1 VSSSKKRSGRGRHKP
16 AIQVELPL
24 PGPRGDLPA
33 QQPPALPWWQQPPV
47 VIGLAAL
54 AALLLLGT
62 VFSQYAAYR
71 DRARAEELQSSL
83 HTRTLRAATRERPL
97 RIEPNPHSWSASPDA
112 SIGWPEPPE
121 ELEIY
126 IPVAYTNLR
135 NFAITIDKVDHGRV
149 MVLHRLRP
157 DSNNDLRL
165 SINSS
170 ALGPGE
176 FRIRLHGYTR
186 LGERQDVGW
195 ARLVIN

>member
-1 VSSSKKRSGRGRHKP
+1 MNSSKKRSGRGRHKP

-24 PGPRGDLPA
+24 PGPQGDLPA
-33 QQPPALPWWQQPPV
+33 QEPPVLPWWQQPPV

-62 VFSQYAAYR
+62 IFSQYAAHR
-71 DRARAEELQSSL
+71 NRTRAEALQSAL
-83 HTRTLRAATRERPL
+83 HMRTLRAATREQTL

-112 SIGWPEPPE
+112 SIRWPEPPE
-121 ELEIY
+121 ELEIH

-149 MVLHRLRP
+149 MVLHRVRP

-176 FRIRLHGYTR
+176 FRIRLDGYTR
-186 LGERQDVGW
+186 LGERRDVGW